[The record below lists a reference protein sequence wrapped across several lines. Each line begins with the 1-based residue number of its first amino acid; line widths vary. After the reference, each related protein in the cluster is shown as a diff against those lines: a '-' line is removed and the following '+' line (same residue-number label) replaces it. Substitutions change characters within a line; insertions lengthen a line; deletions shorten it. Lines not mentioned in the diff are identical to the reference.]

1 MKIKQSHLSMLK
13 KLSNGTKE
21 LRSLTHGNDVSQMS
35 GHYERYLQEMQA
47 LGLVVQ
53 LGDSWSLTNHGREK
67 LQGEKK
73 NVATAKIADWKERE
87 VYRGEDLRD
96 LANRPCAYDA
106 FKLPSLMNGVRVYPK
121 GVV

>member
-13 KLSNGTKE
+13 KLSNGGKE

-53 LGDSWSLTNHGREK
+53 LGDSWSLTNAGREK

-73 NVATAKIADWKERE
+73 NVATGKIADWRERPI
-87 VYRGEDLRD
+87 YDGSDLRD
-96 LANRPCAYDA
+96 LTNRRFAYDA
-106 FKLPSLMNGVRVYPK
+106 FKLPSLMNGVRVYPN

>member
-1 MKIKQSHLSMLK
+1 MKIKNNHMTMLK
-13 KLSNGTKE
+13 KLSNGGKE

-35 GHYERYLQEMQA
+35 LHYQRYLEEMQA

-53 LGDSWSLTNHGREK
+53 LGDTWSLTNAGREK

-73 NVATAKIADWKERE
+73 NVATAKIANWKERE
-87 VYRGEDLRD
+87 VYKGEDLRD